1 MGLTVLICCIC
12 ITAYAQTVFPYRDSS
27 LPVESRV
34 KDLLSR
40 MNPEEKFW
48 QLFMIPGAIENGGD
62 EKYKNGI
69 FGFQVSADSKNGDAA
84 QQMLVYHSTED
95 ALSLARK
102 INASQKYFIEKTR
115 LGIPII
121 AFDEVLHGLVR
132 GGATSFPQAIALAA
146 TWDTALVYEVAHAIA
161 VETKAR
167 GIRQVLSPVIN
178 IASDPR
184 WGRVEETYGED
195 PFLVSEMGVAFISAF
210 EKMNIITT
218 PKHFIANVGDG
229 GRDSYP
235 IHWNERLLDEIYF
248 PPFEAAIKRGGARS
262 MMTAYNSLDGIPC
275 SANNWLLNKKL
286 KGEWNFK
293 GFVISDAGAVG
304 GALVLH
310 HTAKDYPE
318 SGAQAIS
325 NGLDVIF
332 QTAYEHYTLFNPPFL
347 DGQINTQK
355 IDDAVSRILRAKF
368 ELGLFEQPYTDEGE
382 AQKWINNNSHKAIA
396 RKAARESMVLLKN
409 DHGVLP
415 FSGSIHSIAVI
426 GTDAVESRLG
436 GYSGPG
442 NGKISM
448 LDGIKERAGSGI
460 KISYAPGSGRVSPEW
475 TPVSA
480 EWLSTI
486 ANGKKENGL
495 QGTYFNNITLSGNP
509 VLSRTDAGIDFQWTI
524 LPPAPSMNSD
534 FYSVRWKGQIHAPK
548 SGHFQIGLDG
558 NDGFRLYINK
568 KLLIDNWKKQTHSTM
583 LTDFFFDEKESYDIQ
598 VEFFEPVGNAQIR
611 LIWNAGITNDQD
623 EKIRDAVT
631 TAKQADIVVIVAG
644 IEEGEFRD
652 RAKLNLP
659 GKQEEMIRQIAAI
672 GKPVVVLLVGGSAIT
687 MTGWLDKV
695 SSVVDAWYAGE
706 EGGHA
711 VADLLFGDYNPSGR
725 LPIGFPVSEAQLPW
739 VYNHKP
745 TGRGDDYNNLTGL
758 PLFPFGFGLSYTRF
772 AYSDMVLEKNSIAV
786 FDSTRIKC
794 KVKNIGSV
802 AGDEVVQLYI
812 RDVLATMSRPV
823 MELKGFRRI
832 HLLPGEEKELV
843 FAITPSMIAM
853 LDENLHRLVEPG
865 DFRIMIGASSRD
877 IRLKE
882 TLSVVAH

>member
-1 MGLTVLICCIC
+1 MIVIFCIC
-12 ITAYAQTVFPYRDSS
+12 LTAYAQSVLPYRDSS

-102 INASQKYFIEKTR
+102 INASQKYFVEKTR

-262 MMTAYNSLDGIPC
+262 IMTAYNSLDGIPC

-286 KGEWNFK
+286 KGEWNFT

-304 GALVLH
+304 GATVLH
-310 HTAKDYPE
+310 NTAKDYPE

-332 QTAYEHYTLFNPPFL
+332 QTAYDHYNLFIPPFL
-347 DGQINTQK
+347 DGRINTQK

-382 AQKWINNNSHKAIA
+382 AQKWVNNNSHKAIA

-415 FSGSIHSIAVI
+415 FSKSIHSIAVI
-426 GTDAVESRLG
+426 GIDAVESRLG

-460 KISYAPGSGRVSPEW
+460 KISYAPGCGRISPEW

-524 LPPAPSMNSD
+524 LPPAPSVNSD
-534 FYSVRWKGQIHAPK
+534 FYSVSWKGQIHAPK
-548 SGHFQIGLDG
+548 SGHYQIGLDG

-623 EKIRDAVT
+623 EKIRDAVAA
-631 TAKQADIVVIVAG
+631 AKQADIAVIVAG

-652 RAKLNLP
+652 RAMLNLP
-659 GKQEEMIRQIAAI
+659 GKQEEMIRQIAAT

-695 SSVVDAWYAGE
+695 NAVVDSWYAGE

-772 AYSDMVLEKNSIAV
+772 TYSDMVLEKNSMETV
-786 FDSTRIKC
+786 DSTRVKC
-794 KVKNIGSV
+794 KVKNIGSLP
-802 AGDEVVQLYI
+802 GDEVVQLYI

-832 HLLPGEEKELV
+832 HLLPGEEKETG
-843 FAITPSMIAM
+843 FYH
-853 LDENLHRLVEPG
+853 N
-865 DFRIMIGASSRD
+865 
-877 IRLKE
+877 
-882 TLSVVAH
+882 SVYVRHAG